1 MDKMTIN
8 MIAGAVLSSLLVIFG
23 TSTFVNILYPRGG
36 TPEHDEAQ
44 VADAHGGKAGAPAAT
59 EPAAPATPLP
69 VLLAKASVDAGA
81 AQAKKCAACHSFEKG
96 GPNKVGPDL
105 FDVVG
110 RPVAS
115 HEGFAYSPALK
126 AFGGNWDYEKLNC
139 FIHSPKDCVPG
150 TKMTFAGIKKDS
162 DRADVIAYLHSIS
175 PDAPPLPT
183 AEKAAEAPA
192 EKPAA
197 AAPTDQAAPAPAGG
211 APAKPAAPPANSA
224 AEPAKPSAPATAGTA
239 PAAAPAQS
247 QAPDQKA
254 TTAPNAATP
263 PAQPPAETAAPAGG
277 DTKPPVEANA
287 NEGGTP
293 APTEPKPAQN

>member
-36 TPEHDEAQ
+36 TPEHDDAK
-44 VADAHGGKAGAPAAT
+44 VADAAHGGKAAAP

-69 VLLAKASVDAGA
+69 VLLAKASVEAGA

-126 AFGGNWDYEKLNC
+126 AFGGNWDYEKLSC
-139 FIHSPKDCVPG
+139 FIHSPRDCVPG
-150 TKMTFAGIKKDS
+150 TKMTFAGIKKDT

-183 AEKAAEAPA
+183 ADKAAAAPA
-192 EKPAA
+192 GKPAA
-197 AAPTDQAAPAPAGG
+197 AAPTDQAAPAAA
-211 APAKPAAPPANSA
+211 APAKPAAPSANSA
-224 AEPAKPSAPATAGTA
+224 AEPAKPSAPATDATAGTA
-239 PAAAPAQS
+239 PAAAPA

-254 TTAPNAATP
+254 TTAPNAAVP

-287 NEGGTP
+287 NEGGAP
-293 APTEPKPAQN
+293 APAEPKPAQN